1 MNPSSLLI
9 VSDDNEFARTLMAA
23 WQAERLVPE
32 ITLLSSD
39 VWTSA
44 TRGSSQVVIV
54 GPVRPGKIFGILG
67 SMEPSCAAVCVTGD
81 LPSIPRL
88 RADYPG
94 LLVIPQQDGWVHA
107 LILVASEALRR
118 IEASARALRAERLV
132 ACGER
137 QAILGRYM
145 IEMRHSVNNALTS
158 VIGNADLLL
167 SEPGQ
172 LSSQSRDQIRT
183 IHTMALRLN
192 EIMQRFSSLAM
203 EMQAVEKE
211 SQAETDFASHTLTPG
226 S

>member
-1 MNPSSLLI
+1 LNPSRLLI
-9 VSDDNEFARTLMAA
+9 VSDDTEFARTLMAG

-32 ITLLSSD
+32 ITLVSSD
-39 VWTSA
+39 VWNSA
-44 TRGSSQVVIV
+44 NRGSSQVVIV
-54 GPVRPGKIFGILG
+54 GPVRPGKIRGILG
-67 SMEPSCAAVCVTGD
+67 SLDPSCAAVCVTGD

-88 RADYPG
+88 RVDYPG
-94 LLVIPQQDGWVHA
+94 LLVIPQQDGWVQA
-107 LILVASEALRR
+107 LIQVASEALRLM
-118 IEASARALRAERLV
+118 EASTRALRAERL
-132 ACGER
+132 AASGER
-137 QAILGRYM
+137 QAMLGRYM

-203 EMQAVEKE
+203 EMQAIEKE
-211 SQAETDFASHTLTPG
+211 SQAETDFASRTLIPG

>member
-1 MNPSSLLI
+1 LNPSNLLI
-9 VSDDNEFARTLMAA
+9 VSDDNEFARTLVAA

-44 TRGSSQVVIV
+44 TRASSQVVIV
-54 GPVRPGKIFGILG
+54 GPVRPGKILGILG

-88 RADYPG
+88 RADYPS
-94 LLVIPQQDGWVHA
+94 LLVIPQQDGWVHT

-118 IEASARALRAERLV
+118 IEASTRALRAERLA

-137 QAILGRYM
+137 QAMLGRYM

-183 IHTMALRLN
+183 IHAMALRLN

-203 EMQAVEKE
+203 EMQAIEKE